1 MNDEPSSTNMLKAC
15 ECCELDEGCK
25 PEAMAKYYPTDFAEL
40 TPKPLNPSTS
50 KHFNNPSSIPN
61 LRFEDPR
68 KGYRDSSTSL
78 NNRLYNK
85 N

>member
-40 TPKPLNPSTS
+40 TPKPLNP
-50 KHFNNPSSIPN
+50 
-61 LRFEDPR
+61 
-68 KGYRDSSTSL
+68 
-78 NNRLYNK
+78 
-85 N
+85 